1 MNKNSN
7 AYIIIYASVMIVI
20 VAILLSV
27 AALALKGRQQANI
40 AVEKQSAILSAIGLG
55 GDADKVKNKT
65 EYIKDEYAKYIVVS
79 YVVNGNGERVEGD
92 AFALLDGLKK
102 LCEKMCNTEGLQ

>member
-27 AALALKGRQQANI
+27 AALVLKDRQ
-40 AVEKQSAILSAIGLG
+40 
-55 GDADKVKNKT
+55 
-65 EYIKDEYAKYIVVS
+65 
-79 YVVNGNGERVEGD
+79 
-92 AFALLDGLKK
+92 
-102 LCEKMCNTEGLQ
+102 